1 VVEVVGL
8 EDREVH
14 EVADPGVDLAIAVDD
29 LVEVLVMK
37 EVVLAC

>member
-14 EVADPGVDLAIAVDD
+14 EVVDPGVDLAIAV
-29 LVEVLVMK
+29 EVLVTK